1 MKTLTRQ
8 LLLPCVLATL
18 ALLLAACDEK
28 SEIREE
34 HQAKLF
40 GRIDYSDPASPV
52 IIWQGSRIEFV
63 IKGAAYMDLF
73 FSRKSGQVYFN
84 LWMDDKL
91 ELFIPENGANRI
103 ELPKSYS
110 QIKVALIKRNE
121 AASGTIAFDGLDIP
135 RSARFE
141 QPQPTESNLNFL
153 FFGDSIT
160 AGACNEDGAE
170 DQWDDM
176 STHNALRSYAA
187 ITAAALQ
194 AEYQNISI
202 SGMGISMGYTKSK
215 FPETWNKLYPYGGSD
230 VVLNDEFKPDY
241 VFINL
246 GENDDSWSKSR
257 GVQFP
262 LDYDERY
269 IAMVREMRKT
279 YPDAR
284 FVLLRGGM
292 YGGAKSERLRE
303 PWLKV
308 VKTLEE
314 EDSNLTHFVF
324 RHWSKLHP
332 RVKDHEKMA
341 AELISWLR
349 TQPGIE

>member
-1 MKTLTRQ
+1 MMKK
-8 LLLPCVLATL
+8 LLFTSLVLGL
-18 ALLLAACDEK
+18 IALMLLACEK
-28 SEIREE
+28 QVEPEVA
-34 HQAKLF
+34 HQVNLF

-52 IIWQGSRIEFV
+52 IIWQGSYIEFG
-63 IKGAAYMDLF
+63 IKGAAWVDLQ
-73 FSRKSGQVYFN
+73 FSRKAGQVYFN

-91 ELFIPENGANRI
+91 ELFIPENGVNRI
-103 ELPKSYS
+103 ELPKNYS
-110 QIKVALIKRNE
+110 VIKVKLIKRNE
-121 AASGTIAFDGLDIP
+121 AASGTIAFDGLTIP
-135 RSARFE
+135 RGGHIFE
-141 QPQPTESNLNFL
+141 LEKPEPAVRLL

-160 AGACNEDGAE
+160 AGACNEDGKE
-170 DQWDDM
+170 DQWEDM

-187 ITAAALQ
+187 LTAKNLN

-202 SGMGISMGYTKSK
+202 SGMGISMGYTQSK
-215 FPETWNKLYPYGGSD
+215 FPETWNKLYPYGASEFAAQ
-230 VVLNDEFKPDY
+230 DEFKPDY

-246 GENDDSWSKSR
+246 GENDDSWSNNR

-269 IAMVREMRKT
+269 ISMVREMRKV
-279 YPDAR
+279 YPEAR

-314 EDSNLTHFVF
+314 EDENLTHFVF
-324 RHWSKLHP
+324 RHWSELHP
-332 RVKDHEKMA
+332 RVQDHEKMA
-341 AELISWLR
+341 AELTAWLR
-349 TQPGIE
+349 TQPGIK